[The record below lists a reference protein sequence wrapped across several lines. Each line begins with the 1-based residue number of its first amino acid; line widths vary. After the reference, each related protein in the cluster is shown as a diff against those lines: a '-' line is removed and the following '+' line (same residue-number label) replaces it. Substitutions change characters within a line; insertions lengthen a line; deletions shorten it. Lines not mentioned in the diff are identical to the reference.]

1 MDGWMDSF
9 STLLHKHI
17 YLQSVTVEG
26 PPSLSRYY
34 SSAKRTLLMGAASV
48 TAAAAGGS
56 SSPCCA
62 CPCEAAP
69 EVGDEAWSGLPPGEE
84 EEEVGGGVGEEEAL
98 VRMGWV
104 VLSSG
109 SPGGSLLECRMASAR
124 TSERRCS
131 R

>member
-1 MDGWMDSF
+1 MDGWTLFLPSF
-9 STLLHKHI
+9 INTST
-17 YLQSVTVEG
+17 YSQSQWKASLA
-26 PPSLSRYY
+26 SLSRYY
-34 SSAKRTLLMGAASV
+34 SSAKRTLLMGAAS
-48 TAAAAGGS
+48 AGGS

-62 CPCEAAP
+62 CPCDAAP

-84 EEEVGGGVGEEEAL
+84 EEEVGGGVGEEEEAAAL